1 MLEVDGVG
9 HGMILPDRP
18 VPIVA
23 FPALEGHPAVTPRG
37 RSDFPYF
44 MVGAAL
50 HRQPLRIIV
59 ARLDTD
65 TDPLAQGPAGQ
76 AGNPGPVGLQGP
88 QGDRAFPELSTKIE

>member
-50 HRQPLRIIV
+50 HRQPLSQ
-59 ARLDTD
+59 
-65 TDPLAQGPAGQ
+65 DPPGRPAI
-76 AGNPGPVGLQGP
+76 PVP
-88 QGDRAFPELSTKIE
+88 SA